1 MFIDTLPPFV
11 PGLQLCERFFERAVR
26 PLMTEHFPGLMY
38 SAGLLERG
46 SDVLGFDTSQSRDHH
61 WGPKTTIFVSEAD
74 RPACAEAI
82 PRVMGEHLPFEID
95 GYPTNFDQPE
105 VGGILRATEKRPI
118 AHGVTVTTV
127 ERFFAGYLGV
137 DATRPIG
144 ERDWLAMPSQ
154 MLRTVRHGRV
164 FHDGLGTLEPAR
176 ERLRWYPRDVWLY
189 RMAAAWLRIDQEEP
203 FVGRCGDVGDELGSR
218 MVAARQVFEL
228 MRLCFLIERDYAPYA
243 KWFGT
248 AFSRLECAPVL
259 EPIFHQVLDAP
270 EWKSR
275 EEALGRAYLHVG
287 AMHNAL
293 GVTEEVEPRLG
304 WFHERPYRVP
314 DSMRYVQAL
323 RAAITSDAVRALP
336 QEPGGVDQFVYST
349 DVTDRIPRM
358 RALAAAIYA

>member
-11 PGLQLCERFFERAVR
+11 PGLDLCERFFARAVR
-26 PLMTEHFPGLMY
+26 PLVDEHFPGLAY
-38 SAGLLERG
+38 SAGRLERG
-46 SDVLGFDTSQSRDHH
+46 SEVLGFDTPQSRDHH
-61 WGPKTTIFVSEAD
+61 WGPRVTIFVSEAD
-74 RPACAEAI
+74 YPACAREI
-82 PRVMGEHLPFEID
+82 PAMLGERLPFAID
-95 GYPTNFDQPE
+95 GYPTHFDPDAD
-105 VGGILRATEKRPI
+105 GILRPTAERPVT
-118 AHGVTVTTV
+118 HGVTVTTV

-137 DATRPIG
+137 DATRPLS
-144 ERDWLAMPSQ
+144 ERDWMAAPSQ

-189 RMAAAWLRIDQEEP
+189 RMSAQWLRIDQEEP

-228 MRLCFLIERDYAPYA
+228 MRLCFLIEREYAPYA

-248 AFSRLECAPVL
+248 AFSRLECAPALTPV
-259 EPIFHQVLDAP
+259 FHEVLDAP
-270 EWKSR
+270 EWKAR

-287 AMHNAL
+287 EMHNAL
-293 GVTEEVEPRLG
+293 GVTAPVEPRLG

-323 RAAITSDAVRALP
+323 RDAIASEAVRALP
-336 QEPGGVDQFVYST
+336 PEPGGVDQFVYST
-349 DVTDRIPRM
+349 DITDRIPRM
-358 RALAAAIYA
+358 RAIAAAIHG